1 MCTFLSIFI
10 HVCTNYPPLKEYI
23 IEILTK
29 FCKQSLSRLLFQSI
43 IKLSRNVNS
52 RKTVSKR
59 KRTKSRYSIA
69 YIHRAC
75 ITDTFPPFERYTQR
89 SEHVERGEGT
99 INASPPPF
107 SAWQKTFRCYW
118 KKKKNRTKNDTS
130 NDSTIRGYLPS
141 FFPALEF
148 FSHSFIS
155 IVTLPVRLDSLFRLS
170 NNRNPSFTIQNP
182 IEYRSSRLPTSPAPP
197 EISYIMRQWDR
208 KKDGGG
214 PNGTISSVDPVQG
227 DRTNCYSILIL

>member
-43 IKLSRNVNS
+43 IKLSRNS

-89 SEHVERGEGT
+89 SEHVERGEVRGHNKR
-99 INASPPPF
+99 IPSPV
-107 SAWQKTFRCYW
+107 FRVAENLSLLLK
-118 KKKKNRTKNDTS
+118 KKKKNRMKNDTS
-130 NDSTIRGYLPS
+130 NDSRISS
-141 FFPALEF
+141 FLFPRPRIF
-148 FSHSFIS
+148 FLIH
-155 IVTLPVRLDSLFRLS
+155 
-170 NNRNPSFTIQNP
+170 
-182 IEYRSSRLPTSPAPP
+182 SSRS
-197 EISYIMRQWDR
+197 
-208 KKDGGG
+208 
-214 PNGTISSVDPVQG
+214 
-227 DRTNCYSILIL
+227 

>member
-1 MCTFLSIFI
+1 MHFLKYFYTR
-10 HVCTNYPPLKEYI
+10 VYTNYPPLKEYI

-29 FCKQSLSRLLFQSI
+29 FCKQSLSRLLLQSI

-89 SEHVERGEGT
+89 SEHVERGEVRGHNKRIPSPGFPCGGKPFVVIEKKKIVRKT
-99 INASPPPF
+99 IRRMTRRFEGIFLPFSPP
-107 SAWQKTFRCYW
+107 
-118 KKKKNRTKNDTS
+118 S
-130 NDSTIRGYLPS
+130 N
-141 FFPALEF
+141 F

-170 NNRNPSFTIQNP
+170 NNRNPSFTIQ

-197 EISYIMRQWDR
+197 EISYIMRQ
-208 KKDGGG
+208 
-214 PNGTISSVDPVQG
+214 
-227 DRTNCYSILIL
+227 

>member
-1 MCTFLSIFI
+1 MHFLKYFYTR
-10 HVCTNYPPLKEYI
+10 VYTNYPPLKEYI

-107 SAWQKTFRCYW
+107 SVWRKTFRCYW

-148 FSHSFIS
+148 FFSFIH
-155 IVTLPVRLDSLFRLS
+155 LD
-170 NNRNPSFTIQNP
+170 RNLTG
-182 IEYRSSRLPTSPAPP
+182 SSR
-197 EISYIMRQWDR
+197 
-208 KKDGGG
+208 
-214 PNGTISSVDPVQG
+214 
-227 DRTNCYSILIL
+227 

>member
-1 MCTFLSIFI
+1 MHFLKYFYTR
-10 HVCTNYPPLKEYI
+10 VYTNYPPLKEYI

-29 FCKQSLSRLLFQSI
+29 FCKQFLSRLLLQSI

-89 SEHVERGEGT
+89 SEHVERGEVRGHNKR
-99 INASPPPF
+99 IPSPV
-107 SAWQKTFRCYW
+107 FRVAENLSLLL
-118 KKKKNRTKNDTS
+118 KKKKKIVRK
-130 NDSTIRGYLPS
+130 TIRRMTRRFEGIFLPFS
-141 FFPALEF
+141 PPSNF

-197 EISYIMRQWDR
+197 EISYIMRQ
-208 KKDGGG
+208 
-214 PNGTISSVDPVQG
+214 
-227 DRTNCYSILIL
+227 

>member
-1 MCTFLSIFI
+1 MHFLKYFYTR
-10 HVCTNYPPLKEYI
+10 VYTNYPPLKEYI

-29 FCKQSLSRLLFQSI
+29 FCKQFLSRLLLQSI

-89 SEHVERGEGT
+89 SEHVERGEVRGHNKR
-99 INASPPPF
+99 IPSPV
-107 SAWQKTFRCYW
+107 FRVAENLSLLL
-118 KKKKNRTKNDTS
+118 KKKNRTKNDTS

-148 FSHSFIS
+148 FFSFIH
-155 IVTLPVRLDSLFRLS
+155 LD
-170 NNRNPSFTIQNP
+170 RNLTG
-182 IEYRSSRLPTSPAPP
+182 SSR
-197 EISYIMRQWDR
+197 
-208 KKDGGG
+208 
-214 PNGTISSVDPVQG
+214 
-227 DRTNCYSILIL
+227 

>member
-1 MCTFLSIFI
+1 MHFLKYFYTR
-10 HVCTNYPPLKEYI
+10 VYTNYPPLKEYI

-89 SEHVERGEGT
+89 SEHVERGEVRGHNKR
-99 INASPPPF
+99 IPSPV
-107 SAWQKTFRCYW
+107 FRVAENLSLLL
-118 KKKKNRTKNDTS
+118 KKKKKSYEKRYVEWFD
-130 NDSTIRGYLPS
+130 DSRVSS
-141 FFPALEF
+141 FLFPRPRIF
-148 FSHSFIS
+148 FSFIH
-155 IVTLPVRLDSLFRLS
+155 LD
-170 NNRNPSFTIQNP
+170 RNLTG
-182 IEYRSSRLPTSPAPP
+182 SSR
-197 EISYIMRQWDR
+197 
-208 KKDGGG
+208 
-214 PNGTISSVDPVQG
+214 
-227 DRTNCYSILIL
+227 

>member
-1 MCTFLSIFI
+1 MHFLKYFYTR
-10 HVCTNYPPLKEYI
+10 VYTNYPPLKEYI

-89 SEHVERGEGT
+89 SEHVERGEVRGHNKR
-99 INASPPPF
+99 IPSPV
-107 SAWQKTFRCYW
+107 FRVAENLSLLL
-118 KKKKNRTKNDTS
+118 KKKKSYEKRYVEWLD
-130 NDSTIRGYLPS
+130 DSRVSS
-141 FFPALEF
+141 FLFPRPRIF
-148 FSHSFIS
+148 FSFIH
-155 IVTLPVRLDSLFRLS
+155 LD
-170 NNRNPSFTIQNP
+170 RNLTG
-182 IEYRSSRLPTSPAPP
+182 SSR
-197 EISYIMRQWDR
+197 
-208 KKDGGG
+208 
-214 PNGTISSVDPVQG
+214 
-227 DRTNCYSILIL
+227 

>member
-29 FCKQSLSRLLFQSI
+29 FCKQSLNRLLFQSI
-43 IKLSRNVNS
+43 IKLSRNS

-89 SEHVERGEGT
+89 SEHVERGEVRGHNKR
-99 INASPPPF
+99 IPSPV
-107 SAWQKTFRCYW
+107 FRVAENLSLLL
-118 KKKKNRTKNDTS
+118 KKKNRTKNDTS

-148 FSHSFIS
+148 FFSFIH
-155 IVTLPVRLDSLFRLS
+155 LD
-170 NNRNPSFTIQNP
+170 RNLTG
-182 IEYRSSRLPTSPAPP
+182 SSR
-197 EISYIMRQWDR
+197 
-208 KKDGGG
+208 
-214 PNGTISSVDPVQG
+214 
-227 DRTNCYSILIL
+227 

>member
-1 MCTFLSIFI
+1 MHFLKYFYTR
-10 HVCTNYPPLKEYI
+10 VYTNYPPLKEYI

-29 FCKQSLSRLLFQSI
+29 FCKQFLSRLLLQSI

-107 SAWQKTFRCYW
+107 SVWRKTFRCYW
-118 KKKKNRTKNDTS
+118 KKKKKSYEKRYVEWFD
-130 NDSTIRGYLPS
+130 DSRVSS
-141 FFPALEF
+141 FLFPRPRIF
-148 FSHSFIS
+148 FSFIH
-155 IVTLPVRLDSLFRLS
+155 LD
-170 NNRNPSFTIQNP
+170 RNLTG
-182 IEYRSSRLPTSPAPP
+182 SSR
-197 EISYIMRQWDR
+197 
-208 KKDGGG
+208 
-214 PNGTISSVDPVQG
+214 
-227 DRTNCYSILIL
+227 